1 MELIDLKARIA
12 AQPPSRYPEFE
23 TEWLQAVVAAGISP
37 KHLPAVMRAFHP
49 SARCGH
55 RALDGI
61 HSEAGMFHEGWEE
74 LSAIS
79 GVKLN
84 TARRLVDALKASG
97 LAVSERRGRGA
108 GRNQGNIIRWNIPGV
123 GTFDDWKECSLC
135 VAA

>member
-23 TEWLQAVVAAGISP
+23 TEWLQAVVAAGISTR
-37 KHLPAVMRAFHP
+37 HLPAIMRAFHP

-61 HSEAGMFHEGWEE
+61 RSEAGTFHEGWEE
-74 LSAIS
+74 L
-79 GVKLN
+79 
-84 TARRLVDALKASG
+84 RRLTGVSERTLRRLITELQRCG

-108 GRNQGNIIRWNIPGV
+108 GKRQGNIIRWTIPGV

>member
-23 TEWLQAVVAAGISP
+23 NEWLQAVVAAGIST

-61 HSEAGMFHEGWEE
+61 RSEAGMFHEGWEE
-74 LSAIS
+74 L
-79 GVKLN
+79 
-84 TARRLVDALKASG
+84 RRLTGVSERSLRRLIGDLRRCG

-108 GRNQGNIIRWNIPGV
+108 GKRQGNIIRWTIPGV

>member
-12 AQPPSRYPEFE
+12 AQPPSRYQEFE
-23 TEWLQAVVAAGISP
+23 NEWLQAVVAAGIST

-74 LSAIS
+74 L
-79 GVKLN
+79 
-84 TARRLVDALKASG
+84 RRLTGVSERSLRRLIADLQRCG

-108 GRNQGNIIRWNIPGV
+108 GKRQGNIIRWTIPGV